1 MAEGHDTTERPRAH
15 APRRHALMTQPAAR
29 QGPGPMPPALLDALA
44 IAVTQRVAGALP
56 GDRRAAGVGAGTEL
70 AQIRPYSFGDDVRRI
85 DAAATARTGE
95 PHVRLQV
102 PERTLTTW
110 LAVDVSA
117 SMAFGTTTRLKADVA
132 EGVALAVG
140 RLALRHAGR
149 LGVLTFG
156 AGPSDLHP
164 PRGAG
169 ARPRRPCTGG
179 AGRGPA
185 SWRCAAR

>member
-70 AQIRPYSFGDDVRRI
+70 AQIRPYAFGDDVRRI
-85 DAAATARTGE
+85 DAAPTARPGE
-95 PHVRLQV
+95 PHVRLEV

-117 SMAFGTTTRLKADVA
+117 SMAFGTARRLKWDVA
-132 EGVALAVG
+132 EGVALALG

-149 LGVLTFG
+149 VGMVTFG
-156 AGPSDLHP
+156 AGETVVRP
-164 PRGAG
+164 PRGSKAG
-169 ARPRRPCTGG
+169 VVALRRALG
-179 AGRGPA
+179 AGVAVDGA
-185 SWRCAAR
+185 